1 MKGQRATLNKKKS
14 GIVGITITV
23 ILLIILVFISN
34 LSLSQF
40 SYVENAFSNIIMPIQ
55 SGITFLRNKLAKN
68 NDFFATLDVLK
79 KENEQLKKDNIE
91 LEEALRQLEIIQAEN
106 STLKEYLN
114 LTEQYKNYKTIPAYV
129 INKDIS
135 NYSRVFII
143 NVGSENGV
151 EENMT
156 VIAAEGL
163 VGHVISV
170 TKDTAK
176 VQLLTDSSNVVSST
190 LENSKDTV
198 IWRGTLEDNEL
209 KATYVSTDTVLT
221 EGEKLHTSG
230 MGGIYPKG
238 IYVGVI
244 KQINDTKNITDRNF
258 IVEAAVDFENLETVL
273 VITNK

>member
-1 MKGQRATLNKKKS
+1 MNRKKS
-14 GIVGITITV
+14 GIAGIVITI

-34 LSLSQF
+34 LKLNQF
-40 SYVENAFSNIIMPIQ
+40 SYIENAFSNLIMPIQ
-55 SGITFLRNKLAKN
+55 SGITFIKNKLSG
-68 NDFFATLDVLK
+68 NDNYFATMNILK
-79 KENEQLKKDNIE
+79 EENEELKQRNIQ
-91 LEEALRQLEIIQAEN
+91 LEEALRQLEVIQSEN

-114 LTEQYKNYKTIPAYV
+114 LTEQYKGYKTVPAYI

-135 NYSRVFII
+135 NYSSIFVI
-143 NVGSENGV
+143 NAGTDNGIK
-151 EENMT
+151 ENMT

-176 VQLLTDSSNVVSST
+176 VQTLVDTSNVVSST
-190 LENSKDTV
+190 LENSKDNV
-198 IWRGTLEDNEL
+198 IARGTLNGNEL

-238 IYVGVI
+238 IYIGNI
-244 KQINDTKNITDRNF
+244 KKINETKNITDRNF
-258 IVEAAVDFENLETVL
+258 IVESAVDFENLETVL
-273 VITNK
+273 VIVD